1 MTPEPRSPS
10 NSIIRYISGDFGH
23 VMLRLRRPPEWG
35 VDPVPESLRTLR
47 TLDLFVLWSSLGVG
61 LIVLAAGALLVTL
74 LGLTLWE
81 SVVVSIVGSVIGSAL
96 LAAAA
101 HHGSRAGV
109 PTMVSLRPILGRK
122 GSYAPTGLNVVQLL
136 GWTAFE
142 LLVMSEA
149 TAILTDHFL
158 GPWTAAIFVPIWGA
172 VTVALALGGPLAVVR
187 DWLERFAIWIVYAST
202 AAVAIALFLH
212 GLNPNL
218 RPAPVAGNF
227 LGASSLLLGLD
238 LVVAMPISWWPLI
251 SDYNRFAA
259 RPRDSALGTTLGYVA
274 ANTAFYVLGAG
285 LAFLGITQF
294 GMAPSNPTGFLLTLG
309 LLGLSVLPLLAI
321 LADETDNAFADVYST
336 AVSVQN
342 LLPRR
347 RQAGII
353 LGAAAIGVGAAW
365 YLIATRQGIGGAYEW
380 FLLLIGGL
388 FVPLLG
394 VVVADS
400 FVVRRGTYPADA
412 FFAAAPRWRWPAFAS
427 WIPGAALYF
436 TVVLL
441 NLPVGATLPSLGLA
455 AALQIAFSKVDAS
468 LTRPTSAAA
477 GSDP

>member
-1 MTPEPRSPS
+1 
-10 NSIIRYISGDFGH
+10 
-23 VMLRLRRPPEWG
+23 MLRLRRPPEWG

-47 TLDLFVLWSSLGVG
+47 TFDLFVLWSSLGVG
-61 LIVLAAGALLVTL
+61 LLVLAAGALLVTL

-259 RPRDSALGTTLGYVA
+259 RPRESALGTTLGYVA
-274 ANTAFYVLGAG
+274 ANTAFYALGAG
-285 LAFLGITQF
+285 LAFLGVTQF
-294 GMAPSNPTGFLLTLG
+294 GMDPSDPTVFLLTFG
-309 LLGLSVLPLLAI
+309 LLGLSVLPLIAI